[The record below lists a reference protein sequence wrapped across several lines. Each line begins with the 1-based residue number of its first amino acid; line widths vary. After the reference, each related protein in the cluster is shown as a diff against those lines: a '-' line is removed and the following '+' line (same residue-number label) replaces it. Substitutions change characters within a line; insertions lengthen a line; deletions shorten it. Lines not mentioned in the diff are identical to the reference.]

1 MSISCDN
8 IEIGNMPPRL
18 LCISD
23 FRSWKVRFE
32 QFVSATNENFWTS
45 IFEGYVHPTYDY
57 MGYYDVPKPVT
68 ALTKVEKHN
77 FDREMKTRETLTMSL
92 PKEIFHSLGKC
103 PTSRELWE
111 TLKKKGEATTQAF
124 EVLIKEVLE
133 KPGYSQSDSSAD
145 LTDSETIRF
154 GESTQSTETD
164 VMSEESFQTV
174 EDNLSELETD
184 AEPVIVDQKS
194 EADDDLFMAP
204 GASGSEV
211 KPEVF
216 SNSETFCSNCVS
228 VKDKMMRV
236 MDDNVNLIC
245 DMKSM
250 HTVNQKLK
258 DNENVCIERIE
269 SLKRDISSL
278 TLKIKE
284 QAYHLDMSFAEI
296 ENRNNDLAAKD
307 KELAESKA
315 EVIRLHRKL
324 ESFANSSF
332 LLEHYHNNTEEG
344 KGTSGIGYVPPPFNG
359 NYSVTPEI
367 KNDEDLDPK
376 TVLKVNPVTGEDMVY
391 SDESDDEYFDEA
403 KVEGIPKEVKKE
415 DSKVDS
421 DLSGNSTFGSSSNS
435 RRVPYVRDYKD
446 RRTCFHCNEM
456 GHIVVNCPYKNKG
469 KKHVVPEKMK
479 TESRPV
485 EKKFVPSQTPKEVH
499 VGESS
504 SNASNRVKIPYMR
517 EYRETRSCF
526 YCGLVGHLRIA
537 YPHNVKGNQ
546 HVTPEKVRTPDKPY
560 VNPNM
565 VKPRDTPKGNSK
577 SEVRL
582 SRPQRRRRNRR
593 LRKLL

>member
-1 MSISCDN
+1 MSNSCADN
-8 IEIGNMPPRL
+8 EIGTMPPRL

-23 FRSWKVRFE
+23 FRTWKVRFE
-32 QFVSATNENFWTS
+32 QFVSVTDENFWTS
-45 IFEGYVHPTYDY
+45 IFEEYVYPTFDY

-68 ALTKVEKHN
+68 ALTKVEKQN
-77 FDREMKTRETLTMSL
+77 FDREMKTRETLTLSL
-92 PKEIFHSLGKC
+92 PKEIIHSLRKC
-103 PTSRELWE
+103 PTSRDLWE
-111 TLKKKGEATTQAF
+111 ALKKKGEATTQAF
-124 EVLIKEVLE
+124 VVLIKEEVVKQSVSE
-133 KPGYSQSDSSAD
+133 SDSSTE
-145 LTDSETIRF
+145 LSDSESIRS
-154 GESTQSTETD
+154 GESTQSTESD
-164 VMSEESFQTV
+164 VETEVSFQTV
-174 EDNLSELETD
+174 EDDLSELETN
-184 AEPVIVDQKS
+184 AEPVIVEQKS
-194 EADDDLFMAP
+194 EADDDVFMAH
-204 GASGSEV
+204 GASSSEV

-258 DNENVCIERIE
+258 DNENVYVERIE
-269 SLKRDISSL
+269 SLKRDRGSL

-296 ENRNNDLAAKD
+296 EKRNNYLAAKD
-307 KELAESKA
+307 NELAKSKA
-315 EVIRLHRKL
+315 EVIKLHRKL

-332 LLEHYHNNTEEG
+332 LLGYYHENTEEG

-367 KNDEDLDPK
+367 INDEDLDPK

-391 SDESDDEYFDEA
+391 SDESDDDYFNEA
-403 KVEGIPKEVKKE
+403 KVEGIPKAVKKE

-421 DLSGNSTFGSSSNS
+421 NSSGNYTFESSSNS
-435 RRVPYVRDYKD
+435 RRVPFVRDYKD

-469 KKHVVPEKMK
+469 KKHVFPEKMK
-479 TESRPV
+479 PEN
-485 EKKFVPSQTPKEVH
+485 PKEVH

-504 SNASNRVKIPYMR
+504 SSAAYRVKIPYMR

-537 YPHNVKGNQ
+537 CPHNVKGNC
-546 HVTPEKVRTPDKPY
+546 HVTPEKVRTHGKPY
-560 VNPNM
+560 VNLNL
-565 VKPRDTPKGNSK
+565 VKPHDTPKGKSK
-577 SEVRL
+577 YEVRL

-593 LRKLL
+593 LRKVLEQQEFS